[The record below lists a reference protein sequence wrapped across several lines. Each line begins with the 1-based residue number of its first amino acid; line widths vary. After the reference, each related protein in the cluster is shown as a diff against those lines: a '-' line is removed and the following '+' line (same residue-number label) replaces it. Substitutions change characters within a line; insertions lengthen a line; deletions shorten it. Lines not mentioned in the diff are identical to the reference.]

1 MPKFNTLT
9 KFSRVISVQLNK
21 LVKTSKELLEH
32 SIKRILNTKNL
43 EDSIPEIVSCFEVL
57 HLKKNE
63 FFVTE
68 GNICRYF
75 CFVESG
81 ILQHSI
87 IVSGE
92 EKTTY
97 LALKNTYTSALKSFK
112 NQVPSRKNIKA
123 ISPCSLWILTIDTFN
138 FLLQNN
144 KAFFQFYFHL
154 IENQIFLID
163 DYRIN
168 LLTLS
173 PEERYQNMLLNEP
186 NLLQQVPLRY
196 LASFLGISTR
206 HMSRIRKNTI

>member
-21 LVKTSKELLEH
+21 LVKPSKELLEH

-112 NQVPSRKNIKA
+112 NQVPSKHQSHK
-123 ISPCSLWILTIDTFN
+123 SLFTMDFN
-138 FLLQNN
+138 
-144 KAFFQFYFHL
+144 Y
-154 IENQIFLID
+154 
-163 DYRIN
+163 
-168 LLTLS
+168 
-173 PEERYQNMLLNEP
+173 
-186 NLLQQVPLRY
+186 
-196 LASFLGISTR
+196 
-206 HMSRIRKNTI
+206 